1 MPTNQS
7 FPYPHTPT
15 YLSFPYPQMQH
26 QPYEMAD
33 VALCVN
39 LRPYEPETGGKCL
52 STAHEIVIR
61 SDDFTLEWLTKTCI
75 ALDVLKQ
82 GEIIGEDDWRT
93 IVWFDRPAYTLL
105 VIRW

>member
-15 YLSFPYPQMQH
+15 YLSFPYPQTQH

-33 VALCVN
+33 VALRVN
-39 LRPYEPETGGKCL
+39 LRPYEPETGEKCL

-82 GEIIGEDDWRT
+82 SRA
-93 IVWFDRPAYTLL
+93 RPSAKMVGAPSSGSIDPPTHC
-105 VIRW
+105 